1 MRLKWCYSYHYYYF
15 HYCLCEERRWRGQRQ
30 RQAAGDKGEKKKLL
44 HSITITASKSLLT
57 TTRLTFSVCDNW
69 LADCCMAY
77 ILWPWRSTQSW
88 QRTKSMKLLLISW
101 VYRLTG
107 PFAGSFMCCTA
118 CWGCGVGVMMLSLMW
133 WAYLSL
139 GAVLHLLKD
148 ATWRVKSEDP
158 GKSRAVTEEMLLFN
172 PAFLILLN

>member
-30 RQAAGDKGEKKKLL
+30 RQAAGDKGKKKKIL

>member
-30 RQAAGDKGEKKKLL
+30 RQAAGDKGEKKKL

-139 GAVLHLLKD
+139 GAVPHLLKD
-148 ATWRVKSEDP
+148 ATWRVKTLARVELWQ
-158 GKSRAVTEEMLLFN
+158 KKCF
-172 PAFLILLN
+172 FLTLRF